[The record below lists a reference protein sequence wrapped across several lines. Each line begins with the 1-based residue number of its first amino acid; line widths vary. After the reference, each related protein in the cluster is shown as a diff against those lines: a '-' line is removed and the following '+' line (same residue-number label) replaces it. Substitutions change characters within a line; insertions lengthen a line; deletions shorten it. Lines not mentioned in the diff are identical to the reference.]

1 MSEIEF
7 LGMLVLSLATL
18 IGLFVV
24 VFKPLNANTKAM
36 VELVSRLDIMTLRMD
51 ERDEELKEHIKEF
64 DKYKEKVRESQKRQ
78 WDKIDELSDDMIKVK
93 HNCGMEGGNKGV

>member
-18 IGLFVV
+18 IGLFAV

-36 VELVSRLDIMTLRMD
+36 LNLFQGWIL
-51 ERDEELKEHIKEF
+51 
-64 DKYKEKVRESQKRQ
+64 
-78 WDKIDELSDDMIKVK
+78 
-93 HNCGMEGGNKGV
+93 